1 MWSLLIGTGALA
13 GSVLNIPEAGHTIEL
28 DAEVGILA
36 PISNTLQF
44 GRQGTKLDYVA
55 DGGQDNLFPFVR
67 PTAAIEF
74 KRARLTAVWQPLDL
88 RSTVSI
94 DEDLRVDGRVFPANR
109 PIDLRYGF
117 SFWRLSWGQ
126 EVLRS
131 DSASLKLGL
140 GLQVRNATIG
150 FVSVDGSRS
159 ETNRDIGPVPLL
171 EAEYRTTYDDG
182 GYLEAEVDGFYAPI
196 KYLNGRG
203 VDVVGAIADI
213 QLRGGLPLAPEGA
226 SMFLGLRYLGGGA
239 SGTGTPDGSG
249 DGYTENWLHFLTLS
263 LGARLR

>member
-1 MWSLLIGTGALA
+1 MLTLLTATAALA
-13 GSVLNIPEAGHTIEL
+13 GSVLNDPQTAHTFEL
-28 DAEVGILA
+28 NAELGLLA
-36 PISNTLQF
+36 PVSNTIKF
-44 GRQGTKLDYVA
+44 GSDGTLLDYVA

-67 PTAAIEF
+67 PTAAVEY
-74 KRARLTAVWQPLDL
+74 KRARFTALWQPLDL
-88 RSTVSI
+88 RSTVVL
-94 DEDLRVDGRVFPANR
+94 DNALRVDGVAFPAGR
-109 PIDLRYGF
+109 PLDLRYGF

-126 EVLRS
+126 EVLNR

-150 FVSVDGSRS
+150 FTSVDGSLS

-171 EAEYRTTYDDG
+171 ELEYRYTFDQG
-182 GYLEAEVDGFYAPI
+182 GYIDAEVDGFYAPI

-213 QLRGGLPLAPEGA
+213 QLRAGLPMAPTGA
-226 SMFLGLRYLGGGA
+226 STFVGLRYLGGGA
-239 SGTGTPDGSG
+239 SGTGTPDGAG